1 MLLFYR
7 VLENFKDF
15 KKGAMFMD
23 AIIYFI
29 IGFVS
34 GAALGVIIM
43 LILNFKN
50 SNDAKKLASQIYE
63 ETQVQKNQEI
73 ETILNRVKDSFG
85 ALSLDVLS
93 KNSQEFLKVA
103 NEVLS
108 NQQQLGKQEIEGKK
122 QLIDQTLNVMKEELT
137 KVETLMQQMEKERE
151 SKYGMLT
158 TQLRNAID
166 QTNKL
171 QEITGKL
178 QMALANS
185 KARGNW
191 GERMAE
197 DVLRLSGFIEG
208 INYFKQKTMDT
219 SSDRPDYTFMLP
231 QKLKLNMDVKFP
243 LDNYL
248 KYLDADD
255 SSKELYKKSFL
266 QDVNKRIDELK
277 GRNYINPEENTVDYV
292 LMFIPNEQ
300 VYSFIN
306 EVDRSIIDNAL
317 RNKVIICSPITLYA
331 ILAIIR
337 QAVENFSLEK
347 TAGEILGLLSN
358 FRKKWDEYQKS
369 VESMGKKLDGAV
381 EEYSKMIG
389 TKKRDL
395 DKQLQKIDE
404 IRQIKGFAEKDSLI
418 GDMTENIN
426 IIEIETDERKDKI

>member
-1 MLLFYR
+1 MNTTF
-7 VLENFKDF
+7 
-15 KKGAMFMD
+15 
-23 AIIYFI
+23 YFI

-34 GAALGVIIM
+34 GAAVGIIIM

-63 ETQVQKNQEI
+63 EAQAQKNQEI
-73 ETILNRVKDSFG
+73 ETILCRVKDSFG

-108 NQQQLGKQEIEGKK
+108 NQQQLGKQELEGKK
-122 QLIDQTLNVMKEELT
+122 QLIDQTLNVMKDELT

-158 TQLRNAID
+158 TQLRNAVD

-219 SSDRPDYTFMLP
+219 TADRPDYTFMLP

-248 KYLDADD
+248 KYLDAIDNQLD
-255 SSKELYKKSFL
+255 EAQKESYKKTFL
-266 QDVNKRIDELK
+266 QDVIKRIDELK
-277 GRNYINPEENTVDYV
+277 GRNYINPEENTVDYA

-306 EVDRSIIDNAL
+306 EADRSIIDRAL
-317 RNKVIICSPITLYA
+317 KNKVIICSPITLYA